1 MNIITYENVE
11 SKIIEIRGA
20 KTILDSHVAELY
32 GVETKRIN
40 EAVSRN
46 EDKFSE
52 GYTGV
57 KKLFLFTAFQKVFDQ
72 IYQRMKRKF
81 IEKLLKI

>member
-32 GVETKRIN
+32 GIETKRIN

-46 EDKFSE
+46 EDKFPE
-52 GYTGV
+52 GYLLELTKEEWEPLKLQFATSMKGGKIKRTV
-57 KKLFLFTAFQKVFDQ
+57 KKSNA
-72 IYQRMKRKF
+72 
-81 IEKLLKI
+81 